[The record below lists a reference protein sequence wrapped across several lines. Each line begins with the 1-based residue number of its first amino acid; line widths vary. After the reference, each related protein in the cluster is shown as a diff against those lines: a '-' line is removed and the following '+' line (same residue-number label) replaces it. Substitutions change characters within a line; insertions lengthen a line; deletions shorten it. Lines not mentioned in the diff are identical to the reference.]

1 LKRGFEAWEKAL
13 REQYAEDRLH
23 QLVRALEAIVKTGP
37 NDIGRK
43 FGQRATLFVRGA
55 SNPRGYFQEMWKVR
69 SKIEHVERWQDALG
83 SFKNWPKETILRWRA
98 IEAET
103 LVGDVYSRIL
113 ESKKLRELFV
123 QDTTV
128 DGFWGGLV
136 TQQRKVWGQG
146 IELEKI
152 ARKRSYVVSFGAD

>member
-1 LKRGFEAWEKAL
+1 
-13 REQYAEDRLH
+13 
-23 QLVRALEAIVKTGP
+23 
-37 NDIGRK
+37 
-43 FGQRATLFVRGA
+43 
-55 SNPRGYFQEMWKVR
+55 M
-69 SKIEHVERWQDALG
+69 
-83 SFKNWPKETILRWRA
+83 LRWRT

-103 LVGDVYSRIL
+103 LVSDVYSKIL

-123 QDTTV
+123 DDIAL

-152 ARKRSYVVSFGAD
+152 AKKRSYVVSFGAD